1 MASLK
6 VYQALARSL
15 AESDLGPLFG
25 LVGDANLYMV
35 DSFVRDHGGKFI
47 SAANEGGAA
56 LMALGYATVS
66 GRVGLASVTHGPAVT
81 NTLTALVEGVKSFTP
96 MVLLCGDTAMADREN
111 LQNVP
116 QRDVI
121 LATGAGFEQLR
132 TPATAAA
139 DLARAIRRAQVER
152 RPVALNIP
160 TDLQHQ
166 LVEYQRSPLLAPLP
180 LAKIAPAGEDLDNA
194 IGIIASAKRPIVL
207 AGRGAAEEDA
217 REALLRLAERIDAP
231 VTTTLRARGLFH
243 GADCDL
249 GVFGTLSTPAAVDAI
264 LRSDCVISFGASLTS
279 YTTSNGAFLEGKRV
293 VQVSSRSDDLGR
305 CHIPDVGLV
314 GSVAET
320 VDTIVRWLDEAEIA
334 PSGFRSELSGQDFA
348 AHAPAGSR
356 PAGANG
362 LDFVETLDR
371 LNDILPTDRVV
382 VVDAGRFM
390 VKTLQHID
398 VPSPRHMVHTANFG
412 SIGLGMGYAIGAAVA
427 EPQRLVVLFVGD
439 GGFMLGGLSEFN
451 SAARHGAN
459 LVVILC
465 NDGSYGAEH
474 VQLRDKQMDP
484 GLIVFD
490 WPDFA
495 PLAEALGGR
504 GVTVQA
510 PADLDTVAEAIR
522 TGGKP
527 LLIDL
532 KLDPDQMPFY

>member
-1 MASLK
+1 M
-6 VYQALARSL
+6 
-15 AESDLGPLFG
+15 
-25 LVGDANLYMV
+25 
-35 DSFVRDHGGKFI
+35 FV

-56 LMALGYATVS
+56 LMALGYAAVS
-66 GRVGLASVTHGPAVT
+66 GKVGLASVTHGPAVT

-96 MVLLCGDTAMADREN
+96 MVLLCGDTATADREN
-111 LQNVP
+111 LQNIP

-121 LATGAGFEQLR
+121 LAMGAGFEQLR
-132 TPATAAA
+132 TPATAAS

-160 TDLQHQ
+160 TDIQHQ
-166 LVEYQRSPLLAPLP
+166 LVCFQRSPLLAPLSLP
-180 LAKIAPAGEDLDNA
+180 KIAPAGEDLDNA

-207 AGRGAAEEDA
+207 AGRGAAEENA
-217 REALLRLAERIDAP
+217 RDPLLRLAERIDAP
-231 VTTTLRARGLFH
+231 VATTLRAKGLFRA
-243 GADCDL
+243 ADYDL
-249 GVFGTLSTPAAVDAI
+249 GVFGTLSTPATVDAI

-293 VQVSSRSDDLGR
+293 VQVSSVRDDLGR

-314 GSVAET
+314 GSAAET
-320 VDTIVRWLDEAEIA
+320 VDAIVHWLDEAEIA
-334 PSGFRSELSGQDFA
+334 PSGFRNELASQDPP
-348 AHAPAGSR
+348 AHPPASPR
-356 PAGANG
+356 PADADK
-362 LDFVETLDR
+362 LDFVETLVR
-371 LNDILPTDRVV
+371 LNEILPADRIL

-390 VKTLQHID
+390 VKTLQQID

-412 SIGLGMGYAIGAAVA
+412 SIGLGIGYAIGAAVA
-427 EPQRLVVLFVGD
+427 EPQRPVALFVGD

-451 SAARHGAN
+451 SAVRHGSN
-459 LVVILC
+459 LVVVVC

-484 GLIVFD
+484 GLILFG

-504 GVTVQA
+504 GVTVRT
-510 PADLDTVAEAIR
+510 PADLDKAAEAIR
-522 TGGKP
+522 AGGKP
-527 LLIDL
+527 LLIEL